1 MRGSR
6 TFFCGTILL
15 VLLGMPA
22 FAAERGEPNI
32 TPEMTMQE
40 IRANPSVAGSGI
52 FTYNDR
58 DATDPFKRRI
68 SENETLWEYAGESKA
83 EDCAEGLN
91 LSIENYNAGRQVT
104 YQVYDP
110 EEIAADASLGAVQLY
125 YFPAEKPNARYA
137 IVLGGNAL
145 E

>member
-91 LSIENYNAGRQVT
+91 LAIENYNAGRQVT
-104 YQVYDP
+104 
-110 EEIAADASLGAVQLY
+110 
-125 YFPAEKPNARYA
+125 
-137 IVLGGNAL
+137 
-145 E
+145 